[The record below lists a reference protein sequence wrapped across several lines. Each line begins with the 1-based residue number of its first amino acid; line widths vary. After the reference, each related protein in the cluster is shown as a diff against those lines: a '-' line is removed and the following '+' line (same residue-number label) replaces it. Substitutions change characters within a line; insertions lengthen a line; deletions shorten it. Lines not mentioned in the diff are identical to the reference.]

1 MSISAYSSNSITII
15 VIILHFLIYIYIY
28 IYIVFLKINIL
39 NPIYWKFQNV
49 WQFQK
54 SNINYFDVI
63 YFCHSFCSFH
73 ITPTNV
79 NIKNKK
85 AFEIEIKQ
93 NNIVFFIRLMW
104 LSFSLL
110 HVPLK
115 YMGLCKKYWRQLLR
129 HYKQNVLFINLPHL
143 YKTNFTKQ
151 IRLEWKQ
158 SLKSKHSHIKI
169 TAFPKFSIFF
179 SCQLKSMYI
188 VQLYVHEK

>member
-1 MSISAYSSNSITII
+1 MIQSPNQKVQLASPFFVISVKMVSPKHQVMSLWLCYMSISAYSSNSITII
-15 VIILHFLIYIYIY
+15 VIILHFLIYT
-28 IYIVFLKINIL
+28 YIVFLKINIL
-39 NPIYWKFQNV
+39 NPIYWKFKNV
-49 WQFQK
+49 CQFQK

-110 HVPLK
+110 NVPLK
-115 YMGLCKKYWRQLLR
+115 YMGLCKKYWRQCC
-129 HYKQNVLFINLPHL
+129 VI
-143 YKTNFTKQ
+143 TNK
-151 IRLEWKQ
+151 
-158 SLKSKHSHIKI
+158 
-169 TAFPKFSIFF
+169 
-179 SCQLKSMYI
+179 MY
-188 VQLYVHEK
+188 YS